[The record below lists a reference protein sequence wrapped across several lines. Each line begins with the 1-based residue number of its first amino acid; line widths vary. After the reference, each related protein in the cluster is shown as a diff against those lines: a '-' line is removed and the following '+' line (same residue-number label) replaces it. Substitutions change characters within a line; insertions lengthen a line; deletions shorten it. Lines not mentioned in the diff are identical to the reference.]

1 MIDEHFNEQL
11 ARLHKAIERLPP
23 GEEKDRLESLVR
35 ETQQRRDEIGQA
47 VTQPISGSQEAAPDR
62 DALQAKLGAIADALD
77 TLRLSMAYMQ
87 FDIEAKRR
95 EDGEF

>member
-1 MIDEHFNEQL
+1 MIDEQFNKQL
-11 ARLHKAIERLPP
+11 ARLYKAIERLPP
-23 GEEKDRLESLVR
+23 GEEKDKLESLVR
-35 ETQQRRDEIGQA
+35 ETQQRHDEIKQA
-47 VTQPISGSQEAAPDR
+47 VAQSSPGSQEAIPAR

-95 EDGEF
+95 EDGES

>member
-1 MIDEHFNEQL
+1 MDEQFNEQL
-11 ARLHKAIERLPP
+11 ARLHKAIERLPA
-23 GEEKDRLESLVR
+23 GEEKERLESLAR
-35 ETQQRRDEIGQA
+35 ETQQRHDDIKQA
-47 VTQPISGSQEAAPDR
+47 VTQPGPGSQGVASDR
-62 DALQAKLGAIADALD
+62 GALQAKLGAIADALD